1 MNSETPA
8 SSMPPFTG
16 DAASGRRFFRHDGEV
31 PDRDLVDETKNQ
43 IRALVQ
49 EIADLA
55 RSECTLADF
64 YQGFLTKT
72 TSALASV
79 GGILWARTQ
88 SDQPFVSQ
96 YQINLSQTILARDE
110 QAQQQHS
117 RLLARLSESPQP
129 TLVPPHSGG
138 TNDEGGQNPTEFLL
152 MFCPMQVDQELLGW
166 VEILQR
172 PGGGPATQRGYLR
185 FMTLLCEI
193 GSDFLKTQRLRD
205 FSEQQRLWQSIDE
218 FAYQANA
225 SLDPQAVAYTIAND
239 ARRLIEC
246 DRTSVALRHGTHFSI
261 KAVSGLD
268 SIERRSQQVKALNRL
283 VASVVRTGHSLWYTG
298 DDASLP
304 PQIETD
310 LHEYLD
316 SAHTRSLAVIPLQP
330 AESTDSS
337 AALRR
342 SSEKTKP
349 TIEGA
354 LVLEQLSR
362 ADFSVAQRRRADY
375 VAKHAAVAVHNALE
389 HHSIFLLPVW
399 KQLYH
404 WLRPISREN
413 LPRTMAL
420 VGVLVAIVCGLIWVP
435 WSFQLAAKGQLMAV
449 SQQELFAHVD
459 GTLVEIF
466 EPSDPRRP
474 IEPEQVLAR
483 MTNNDLMLEVEKL
496 EGQLSQAQEQFSKYT
511 RARHQNLDRMERL
524 TIESELVKAEQMV
537 KNLTLELELVKKQTE
552 YLTIRAPRR
561 GHLVNWQLKRNLLG
575 RPVNRGQHLIT
586 LVDPD
591 TTWQLE
597 LELPER
603 RVGHLI
609 QAMDEHPETALTV
622 RFTLASHPYQ
632 ELVGTLRKVDR
643 SLEVAG
649 DQGNASRLLVEF
661 DNQQIAD
668 ELLRSGTRV
677 TARIDCGSRSIGYV
691 MFHELWETV
700 YGTWL
705 LWF

>member
-16 DAASGRRFFRHDGEV
+16 DAASGRRFFRHDGET

-49 EIADLA
+49 EIAELA
-55 RSECTLADF
+55 KSECSLADF

-79 GGILWARTQ
+79 GGILWARSQ
-88 SDQPFVSQ
+88 ADQPFVSQ

-110 QAQQQHS
+110 QAQQKHS
-117 RLLARLSESPQP
+117 RLLARLSEAPQP

-138 TNDEGGQNPTEFLL
+138 PQDEGGQNPTEFLL
-152 MFCPMQVDQELLGW
+152 MFCPLQVDQELLGW

-185 FMTLLCEI
+185 FLTQMCEI

-205 FSEQQRLWQSIDE
+205 FSDQQRLWQSIDQ

-225 SLDPQAVAYTIAND
+225 SLDPQAAAYTIAND

-246 DRTSVALRHGTHFSI
+246 DRTSVALRQGAKFVI

-283 VASVVRTGHSLWYTG
+283 VASVVRSGQPLWYTG

-316 SAHTRSLAVIPLQP
+316 SAHTRSLAVIPLQTMEP
-330 AESTDSS
+330 DDRS
-337 AALRR
+337 AAPDRGSHR
-342 SSEKTKP
+342 AKSSV
-349 TIEGA
+349 EGA

-362 ADFSVAQRRRADY
+362 AEFTPAQQRRADY

-404 WLRPISREN
+404 WLRPMAREN
-413 LPRTMAL
+413 LPRTAAIL
-420 VGVLVAIVCGLIWVP
+420 GVLVAIVCGLAWFP
-435 WSFQLAAKGQLMAV
+435 WTFQLAAKGQLMAV

-466 EPSDPRRP
+466 EPSDPLLP
-474 IEPEQVLAR
+474 VEPDQVLAR

-496 EGQLSQAQEQFSKYT
+496 EGQLSQAQEQYGKYS
-511 RARHQNLDRMERL
+511 RARHQELDRMERL
-524 TIESELVKAEQMV
+524 TIESEMVKAEQMV
-537 KNLTLELELVKKQTE
+537 KNLQLELELIKRQTE
-552 YLTIRAPRR
+552 YLTVRAPRR

-575 RPVNRGQHLIT
+575 RPVNRGQHLMT
-586 LVDPD
+586 LVDPE

-609 QAMDEHPETALTV
+609 QAMDANPDEALTV

-632 ELVGTLRKVDR
+632 ELVGTLKKVDR
-643 SLEVAG
+643 NLEVTG

-661 DNQQIAD
+661 DNQQIAE

-677 TARIDCGSRSIGYV
+677 TARVDCGSRSVGYV